1 MQRQY
6 QLQLPREVCAGQG
19 SISRLANWI
28 KEAGCPPVTLLTD
41 RGVKDSGAIG
51 PTTALV
57 RRAGAEIMVV
67 DDVPTEPE
75 ENQVRAIYDRV
86 KEWNTG
92 LLVAVGGGSVMDT
105 AKMVAVL
112 LTNPEYRQDLTA
124 KERIQHPGIPA
135 VMVPTSAG
143 TGAEATPNSIVVLPE
158 QKLKVGVV
166 HPFFLPQRV
175 ILDPELT
182 RTLPPAVTAATG
194 LDAFCHCV
202 ETYISKKSNPFCK
215 VFSLK
220 GLSLITRYLRRAY
233 RDGNDLEA
241 REGMLL
247 AAFYGG
253 VAISS
258 SSTVAVHALSYPL
271 GGSYRIAHG
280 VSNAIL
286 LPYVMEYNLDA
297 ILPQI
302 PDIAQAMGLAV
313 QGQSPE
319 QLGKAV
325 VGEIYRLVRELSI
338 PSSLAGY
345 GIGSKDLDFL
355 TQAASEVHRLL
366 DQNPKPMGQ
375 ADIRAIYQKLV

>member
-1 MQRQY
+1 MQRSY
-6 QLQLPREVCAGQG
+6 QLQIPGQVCAGQG
-19 SISRLANWI
+19 SIAQLSAWVS
-28 KEAGCPPVTLLTD
+28 EAGCPPVTLLTD
-41 RGVKDSGAIG
+41 RGVQASG
-51 PTTALV
+51 TAGRVAELLQK
-57 RRAGAEIMVV
+57 AGAEVMVV

-75 ENQVRAIYDRV
+75 DNQVLAIYSRV
-86 KEWNTG
+86 KAWKTG
-92 LLVAVGGGSVMDT
+92 MLVAVGGGSVMDT

-112 LTNPEYRQDLTA
+112 LQNPEYQQNLTA
-124 KERIQHPGIPA
+124 KELIRAPGIPT

-143 TGAEATPNSIVVLPE
+143 TGSEATPNSIVVIPE
-158 QKLKVGVV
+158 KKLKVGVV
-166 HPFFLPQRV
+166 HPAFLPQRV

-194 LDAFCHCV
+194 LDAFCHCI
-202 ETYISKKSNPFCK
+202 ETFISKKSNPFCE

-220 GLSLITRYLRRAY
+220 GLSLISRYLRRAY
-233 RDGNDLEA
+233 YDGNDLEA

-253 VAISS
+253 VAIST

-302 PDIAQAMGLAV
+302 PPIARAMGLSV
-313 QGQSPE
+313 DGKTSE
-319 QLGKAV
+319 QLGEEV
-325 VGEIYRLVRELSI
+325 MEEIYRLVRELSI
-338 PSSLAGY
+338 PSSLTPY
-345 GIGSKDLDFL
+345 GISSNDLEFL

-366 DQNPKPMGQ
+366 DQNPKPM
-375 ADIRAIYQKLV
+375 AKEDIRAIYQKLV